1 MSNQRKAASEVQPK
15 SAESSIG
22 PDTSVSGPL
31 KKPSKRRIFKVSTLH
46 H

>member
-1 MSNQRKAASEVQPK
+1 MSNQRKAASDTQPK
-15 SAESSIG
+15 SAETAIG
-22 PDTSVSGPL
+22 PDTSLSGPL